1 MIPFILIFVL
11 LIFITLFFLNLKLY
25 LVALTS
31 SLLILF
37 CLFIVLLMVIREA
50 IRTFKGNAPYLPSP
64 KRVINKILEEIDFKN
79 KAVVLELG
87 CGDARFL
94 RAVRKKKNVIA
105 IGYEYFIVP
114 YITAILHNLFLKNK
128 IKIHYQDFF
137 KTNLAEADYIFCF
150 LITEEMNKLE
160 EKLKREL
167 KSGALVI
174 SNSFTFKNWQP
185 EKTIVI
191 NKDKKTGFNN
201 KIYVYR
207 QP

>member
-1 MIPFILIFVL
+1 MILFILIFVF
-11 LIFITLFFLNLKLY
+11 LIFITLLFLNLKLY
-25 LVALTS
+25 LVALTL

-37 CLFIVLLMVIREA
+37 CLFIILLLVMREA
-50 IRTFKGNAPYLPSP
+50 VRTFKGNAPYLPSP
-64 KRVINKILEEIDFKN
+64 RKVINKILEEIDFKN
-79 KAVVLELG
+79 GAVVIELG

-94 RAVRKKKNVIA
+94 RAVRKKKEVTA

-114 YITAILHNLFLKNK
+114 YIAAILHNLFLKNK
-128 IKIHYQDFF
+128 IKINYQDFF
-137 KTNLAEADYIFCF
+137 KVNLAEADYIFCF

-185 EKTIVI
+185 ERVI
-191 NKDKKTGFNN
+191 MVEENKKSSLNN
-201 KIYVYR
+201 KIYIYR
-207 QP
+207 K